1 MKTLVLSFTLASG
14 AFAQVAPASSDSA
27 LRARTERS
35 ERDSAATLEAVTV
48 NAIRARGEAPIS
60 SATLGRQQI
69 ERRHIGQDIP
79 LLLQGTPSLTS
90 FSETGGPWGYSYMRL
105 RGIDQSRINLSLD
118 GIPLNDPEDQ
128 VLYFADFPDL
138 ANSIHSIQIQRGV
151 GTSAPGT
158 ASYGGSINFETIPL
172 LTSRRGADVQLQGGS
187 FGSRRAS
194 AEYASG
200 VLPGGLSM
208 YGRLSAL
215 QSNGYRHHSGTEGRS
230 AFLGAAHVGPRHVLK
245 LTAIAGLFADT
256 LAYVGASR
264 AQLAVDRRY
273 NALRPDE
280 VDRFGEQVVA
290 LSYTRQLSARTSLA
304 STVYRISAS
313 GNYDVCVDIDCG
325 AANAAL
331 WNFNLDFRWYGL
343 TTVWTR
349 ELSRARASLG
359 VNANTYERDHH
370 AYARPDLAQPLYFN
384 TGHKDDGSVFGKLAL
399 DLTDRATL
407 FGDVQLRHA
416 RFLYEPDVNAGIGES
431 SIDWTFVN
439 PKVGVTIALPRAAE
453 AYASFGL
460 NSREPARS
468 DMFAGFDNVDTT
480 NAAFVGA
487 LATVRPERAHDLE
500 AGVRL
505 AGAGWNA
512 NANVFAMEFRN
523 EILPVGALSYIGTP
537 LRTNVP
543 ASWRRGVEAEVA
555 WQPSPWLEAGI
566 NATVMRS
573 RIREFTDANTG
584 SSYRNTE
591 ALMTPRV
598 VSGQRVTVMPVR
610 TLALNL
616 NATYAARAHL
626 DNTGNPGLMLP
637 SSWIGNLSA
646 EWKVRRHSLAMHVNN
661 FTDTNALG
669 GGHVAGGEARYFVVQ
684 PRNLFFLARLI
695 M

>member
-14 AFAQVAPASSDSA
+14 ALAQVAPARPDSA
-27 LRARTERS
+27 R
-35 ERDSAATLEAVTV
+35 RDSAATLETVTV

-60 SATLGRQQI
+60 SATLGQQQI
-69 ERRHIGQDIP
+69 ERRLIGQDIP

-158 ASYGGSINFETIPL
+158 ASYGGSINFQTIPL
-172 LTSRRGADVQLQGGS
+172 LTARRGADVQLQGGS

-200 VLPGGLSM
+200 VLSGGLSV

-230 AFLGAAHVGPRHVLK
+230 AFLAAAHVGERHVLK

-264 AQLAVDRRY
+264 AQLAGDRRF

-290 LSYTRQLSARTSLA
+290 LSYTRQLSAATSLA
-304 STVYRISAS
+304 STFYRISAS
-313 GNYDVCVDIDCG
+313 GNYDVCVDLDCSV
-325 AANAAL
+325 ANAAL
-331 WNFNLDFRWYGL
+331 WNFNLDFRWYGV

-370 AYARPDLAQPLYFN
+370 AYARPDLAQALYFN
-384 TGHKDDGSVFGKLAL
+384 TGHKDDGSVFGKVAL

-416 RFLYEPDVNAGIGES
+416 RFLYEPDANAGIGES

-439 PKVGVTIALPRAAE
+439 PKVGLTLALSRAAE
-453 AYASFGL
+453 AYASFGI

-480 NAAFVGA
+480 NAAFVGP
-487 LATVRPERAHDLE
+487 LENVRPERAHDLE

-505 AGAGWNA
+505 AGGRWTAS
-512 NANVFAMEFRN
+512 ANVFAMEFRN

-543 ASWRRGVEAEVA
+543 ASWRRGLEAEVA
-555 WQPSPWLEAGI
+555 WQPSRWLETGI
-566 NATVMRS
+566 NATAMRS

-584 SSYRNTE
+584 TSYRNTE
-591 ALMTPRV
+591 ALMSPRF
-598 VSGQRVTVMPVR
+598 VSGQRVTLMPDGAL
-610 TLALNL
+610 TLSLNS
-616 NATYAARAHL
+616 TYSARAQL
-626 DNTGNPGLMLP
+626 DNTGNPGLVLP

-646 EWKVRRHSLAMHVNN
+646 EWKLRRHSLGLHINN
-661 FTDTNALG
+661 FTDADAFG
-669 GGHVAGGEARYFVVQ
+669 GGHIAGGEALYFVVQ
-684 PRNLFFLARLI
+684 PVNLFVQVRLI
-695 M
+695 L

>member
-14 AFAQVAPASSDSA
+14 ALAQVAPARPDSA
-27 LRARTERS
+27 LR
-35 ERDSAATLEAVTV
+35 DSAARLETVTV

-60 SATLGRQQI
+60 SATLDRQQI
-69 ERRHIGQDIP
+69 ERRHIGQDVP
-79 LLLQGTPSLTS
+79 LLLHGTPSLTS

-151 GTSAPGT
+151 GTTAPGT
-158 ASYGGSINFETIPL
+158 ASYGGSINFQTIPL
-172 LTSRRGADVQLQGGS
+172 LTARRGADVQLQGGS

-194 AEYASG
+194 AEYATG
-200 VLPGGLSM
+200 PLPGGLTV

-230 AFLGAAHVGPRHVLK
+230 AFLGAAHVGARHVLK

-264 AQLAVDRRY
+264 AQLAGDRRY

-290 LSYTRQLSARTSLA
+290 LSYTRQLGAATSLA

-313 GNYDVCVDIDCG
+313 GNYDVCVDLDCS
-325 AANAAL
+325 AASAAL
-331 WNFNLDFRWYGL
+331 WNFNLDFRWYGV

-349 ELSRARASLG
+349 ELNRARASLG

-370 AYARPDLAQPLYFN
+370 AYARPDLSQALYFN
-384 TGHKDDGSVFGKLAL
+384 TGHKDDGSVFGKIAA
-399 DLTDRATL
+399 DLTDRATV

-416 RFLYEPDVNAGIGES
+416 RFLYEPDANAGIGEA

-439 PKVGVTIALPRAAE
+439 PKVGLTIALSRAAE

-468 DMFAGFDNVDTT
+468 DMFAGFDNVDTS
-480 NAAFVGA
+480 NAAFVGP
-487 LATVRPERAHDLE
+487 LETVRPERAHDAE

-505 AGAGWNA
+505 AGDHWTASA
-512 NANVFAMEFRN
+512 NLFAMEFRN

-543 ASWRRGVEAEVA
+543 ASWRRGVEAELA
-555 WQPSPWLEAGI
+555 WQPSRWLEAGI

-584 SSYRNTE
+584 TSYRNTE
-591 ALMTPRV
+591 ALMSPRV
-598 VSGQRVTVMPVR
+598 VSGQRLTLMPSGGM
-610 TLALNL
+610 TLSLNS
-616 NATYAARAHL
+616 TYSARAQL
-626 DNTGNPGLMLP
+626 DNTGNPGLVLP
-637 SSWIGNLSA
+637 SSWVGNLSA
-646 EWKVRRHSLAMHVNN
+646 EWKLRRHSIGLHVNN
-661 FTDTNALG
+661 VTDADAFG
-669 GGHVAGGEARYFVVQ
+669 GGHVAGGEARYFVIQ
-684 PRNLFFLARLI
+684 PINVFLLARLI
-695 M
+695 L